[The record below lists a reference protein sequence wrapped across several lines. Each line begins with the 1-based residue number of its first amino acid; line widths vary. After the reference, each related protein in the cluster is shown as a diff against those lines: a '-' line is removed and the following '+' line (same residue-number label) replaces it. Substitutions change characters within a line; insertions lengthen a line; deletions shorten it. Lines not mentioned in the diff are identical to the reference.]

1 MGSSS
6 IIAFREADA
15 ADTSDDVYVYQH
27 WTSSPEDIGEQLEGA
42 LAYAWPLPRYEH
54 DDMAAAFVGHVKREG
69 GGVRIV
75 PRWNSITGCDF
86 LYLVT
91 HNSGDGV
98 FSGDDHPTVT
108 TYVFKGHTE
117 LDEEIWEP
125 WDACPHDEMW
135 KITEMLS
142 EVA

>member
-1 MGSSS
+1 MGSRS

-15 ADTSDDVYVYQH
+15 ADTSNDVYVYQH
-27 WTSSPEDIGEQLEGA
+27 WTSSPEDIGKQLEGA

-54 DDMAAAFVGHVKREG
+54 DDMAAAFVRHVKTEV

-75 PRWNSITGCDF
+75 PRWDRYLGCDF

-91 HNSGDGV
+91 HNSGD
-98 FSGDDHPTVT
+98 DYLTVT
-108 TYVFKGHTE
+108 TFIFKGHTE
-117 LDEEIWEP
+117 LDDEIWEP
-125 WDACPHDEMW
+125 CHTCSHDDMW
-135 KITEMLS
+135 KIVDMLG